1 MEFGYNLR
9 MRKLLLIL
17 LILGL
22 LSPTMVFA
30 QKFKNL
36 AMTPPMGWN
45 SWNRFGPKI
54 NEKLIEEIADAMV
67 STGMRDAGYR
77 YIVIDDGWQIGR
89 DKNGNIIVNPKKFP
103 HGIKALA
110 DYVHFRGLK
119 FGIYSDAGRKTCQ
132 GLPGS
137 RGYEYQDA
145 RTYAKWGVDYLKYD
159 WCSHGKQNSEA
170 SYKLMRD
177 ALYKAGRPIVF
188 SICEWG
194 ITKPWLWAKDIG
206 NLWRTTDDIQ
216 DCWDCVNEWGG
227 MGWTLILDR
236 QVGLE
241 KYSGP
246 GHWND
251 PDMLEVG
258 NGGMTT
264 GEYKAHFSMWCMLAA
279 PLMAGNDIRN
289 MSDDIRNILI
299 NKEVIAIDQDP
310 LGKQGVK
317 ITDIGDYEIWVKE
330 LQGKE
335 LAVALL
341 NRGLTPID
349 AVIHWKTILRR
360 FKLENNNYKLRDL
373 WEKKFVGATNK
384 VFRVKIPSHSV
395 ILLRLVKT
403 KNTD

>member
-1 MEFGYNLR
+1 MKRTFALFLVLG
-9 MRKLLLIL
+9 MS
-17 LILGL
+17 LGL
-22 LSPTMVFA
+22 ASGLMA

-36 AMTPPMGWN
+36 ALTPPMGWN
-45 SWNRFGPKI
+45 SWNCFGPNI
-54 NEKLIEEIADAMV
+54 NEELIKEIADAMV
-67 STGMRDAGYR
+67 STGMRDAGYV
-77 YIVIDDGWQIGR
+77 YLVIDDGWQWKR
-89 DKNGNIIVNPKKFP
+89 DEEGNIIPNPKKFP

-110 DYVHFRGLK
+110 DYVHSKGLK

-159 WCSHGKQNSEA
+159 WCYHGKQNAEA

-194 ITKPWLWAKDIG
+194 TTKPWTWARDIG
-206 NLWRTTDDIQ
+206 HLWRTTEDIQ

-227 MGWTLILDR
+227 MGWTLILDK

-241 KYSGP
+241 KYAGP

-258 NGGMTT
+258 NGGMTVN
-264 GEYKAHFSMWCMLAA
+264 EYRAHFSMWCMLAA
-279 PLMAGNDIRN
+279 PLMAGNDVRKMTPEIKK
-289 MSDDIRNILI
+289 ILL
-299 NKEVIAIDQDP
+299 NKEVIAVDQDP
-310 LGKQGVK
+310 LGKQGIK
-317 ITDIGDYEIWVKE
+317 LTDIGDYEIWAKE
-330 LQGKE
+330 LSGGE

-341 NRGLTPID
+341 NRGTTPVN
-349 AVIHWKTILRR
+349 AVIRWGYFLRK
-360 FKLENNNYKLRDL
+360 FKMRGVYKIRDL
-373 WEKKFVGATNK
+373 WKHKFVGSTSKKLEVK
-384 VFRVKIPSHSV
+384 VPPHDVV
-395 ILLRLVKT
+395 MLRLVKAH
-403 KNTD
+403 